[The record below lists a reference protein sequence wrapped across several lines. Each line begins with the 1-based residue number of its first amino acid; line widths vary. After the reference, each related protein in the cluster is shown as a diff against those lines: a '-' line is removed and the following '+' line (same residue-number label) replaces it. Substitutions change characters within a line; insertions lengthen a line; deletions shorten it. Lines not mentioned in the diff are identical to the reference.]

1 MERKDILTSK
11 ERFSSL
17 LLIYGPLLSPTIQ
30 RRLGDFYLTDL
41 SLSEIAQNESVSRSA
56 VQQSI
61 KEGEKALL
69 DFEKR
74 LALLKKGRKI
84 ASLLE
89 KVEAEEEKSIR
100 DEYIRQIK
108 GELDYGI

>member
-69 DFEKR
+69 EYEKK
-74 LALLKKGRKI
+74 LSFLKKERAIVHLLGEVEKENDPTKRQEKI
-84 ASLLE
+84 D
-89 KVEAEEEKSIR
+89 K
-100 DEYIRQIK
+100 IK